1 MSKSYLSEVDRR
13 YQVLMDVY
21 KSLHVGRSFLAVQAD
36 VKKIWRDELNNGK
49 DEKLFNDKMVELN
62 AKKEKRS
69 VLSFFKAKSKETPK
83 TKEPQIEKETEPEPE
98 EKEETKIDNRKETKE
113 QDKTRKL
120 IENYENKLRLLVEER
135 SCNQNPARE
144 KSINGGINK
153 TKLEISLQKKRLTR
167 MQNVQKAVRKNR
179 QKKKEFEEKL
189 KVENPELAQSL
200 KLRDGPGKPT
210 IETDNPGKKLKCF
223 HMCF

>member
-62 AKKEKRS
+62 AKKERRS

-167 MQNVQKAVRKNR
+167 MQNVQKAVKKIDRKRKN
-179 QKKKEFEEKL
+179 L
-189 KVENPELAQSL
+189 KRNS
-200 KLRDGPGKPT
+200 K
-210 IETDNPGKKLKCF
+210 
-223 HMCF
+223 